1 MTYVSPEQAS
11 CKTAEQGGEFKEPVT
26 MELWNADDY
35 VMEVIPS
42 DTLKPTDVLAF
53 KLTCVPS
60 FCAFRRT
67 SSART
72 RRRAAASRT

>member
-35 VMEVIPS
+35 VMEVI
-42 DTLKPTDVLAF
+42 TH
-53 KLTCVPS
+53 
-60 FCAFRRT
+60 
-67 SSART
+67 
-72 RRRAAASRT
+72 